1 MTYSVN
7 APGGNVMPAE
17 IWGGV
22 EFGGMVGGG
31 RQKTFGISSAPAM
44 FYVCCRVAFSG
55 IENRT

>member
-1 MTYSVN
+1 MNYSVN

-44 FYVCCRVAFSG
+44 LTQHKEAIFMFAAA
-55 IENRT
+55 